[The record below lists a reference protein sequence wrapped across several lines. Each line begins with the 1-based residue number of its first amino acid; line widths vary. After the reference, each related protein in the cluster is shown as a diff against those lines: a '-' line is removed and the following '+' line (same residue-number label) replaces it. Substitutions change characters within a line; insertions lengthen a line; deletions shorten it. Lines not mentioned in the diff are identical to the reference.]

1 MHVCFIITISRGL
14 QSQRSVAQEGLRSKL
29 VIGHWLGGDTGW
41 LECPAIAFLAWV
53 SGYTGGHI
61 RPVIVHL
68 TITWLTVYVRVMIPD
83 LYQFSRF
90 VRTRYLR
97 F

>member
-1 MHVCFIITISRGL
+1 MSIKSRGL
-14 QSQRSVAQEGLRSKL
+14 QSQRSIAQERIEKQVGYWSL
-29 VIGHWLGGDTGW
+29 VMIAGW
-41 LECPAIAFLAWV
+41 LEYPAIAFLAWV
-53 SGYTGGHI
+53 SGYTGRHI

-68 TITWLTVYVRVMIPD
+68 TITWLAVYVRVMIPD